1 MLQSCQTRTLSRL
14 LLIMIQFPFL
24 REINDIKI
32 ISTITVRLDK
42 VKSYDATFGLTEI
55 WLHVVT
61 LIAEAVEIIW
71 CYTNF
76 FFRENFGE
84 N

>member
-1 MLQSCQTRTLSRL
+1 
-14 LLIMIQFPFL
+14 MIQFPFL

-61 LIAEAVEIIW
+61 LIAEAVEII
-71 CYTNF
+71 
-76 FFRENFGE
+76 
-84 N
+84 